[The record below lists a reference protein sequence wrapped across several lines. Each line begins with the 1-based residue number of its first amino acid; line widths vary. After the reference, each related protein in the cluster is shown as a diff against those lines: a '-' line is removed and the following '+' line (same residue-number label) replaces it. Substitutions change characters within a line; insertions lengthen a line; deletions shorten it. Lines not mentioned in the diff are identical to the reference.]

1 MIPKILTK
9 VLGGAII
16 NMNDENEKKRIESE
30 AEIKTYLDRLKYALK
45 SKSTTVNFQKERSV
59 DKQKNIKY
67 TNRYTISK
75 LFLDEDELKALR
87 RELSTLNVDEYIETV
102 KDTRFLKRSEMRVF
116 GRKYSNKD
124 VYIKIRVELIN
135 KGYASGNDY
144 IMVMSFHFSKW
155 SFKKSNFPY
164 KRC

>member
-45 SKSTTVNFQKERSV
+45 SKSTTINFQNERSV

-75 LFLDEDELKALR
+75 LFPDEDELKALR

-144 IMVMSFHFSKW
+144 IMVMSFYFSKW